1 MNALEKY
8 LGFSCPTERF
18 WAFYRL
24 EITTSSSIICSLA
37 YKRLHKRNCAVVKYC
52 ANNTCTFAMVKF
64 FVKYE
69 MPSAEK
75 PTFFAIAH
83 PILCNYNTKIHITR
97 VTYIS
102 LEEIVVLNVQ
112 DICTNCLF
120 ISFNVAAEGGREHY
134 IAYVCEFPNKK
145 ECD

>member
-18 WAFYRL
+18 WAFHRL

-37 YKRLHKRNCAVVKYC
+37 YKHC

-112 DICTNCLF
+112 DICTNSLF
-120 ISFNVAAEGGREHY
+120 ISFNVAAEGGREHS

>member
-1 MNALEKY
+1 
-8 LGFSCPTERF
+8 
-18 WAFYRL
+18 
-24 EITTSSSIICSLA
+24 
-37 YKRLHKRNCAVVKYC
+37 
-52 ANNTCTFAMVKF
+52 MVKF

-69 MPSAEK
+69 MPSAEE

-83 PILCNYNTKIHITR
+83 PILCNYNPKIHITR

-120 ISFNVAAEGGREHY
+120 ISFNVEAEGGREHSM
-134 IAYVCEFPNKK
+134 AYVCEFPNKK